1 MCNIVNVWRQII
13 SKDKKRELMLNYICG
28 HRIRLLSIYVFP
40 KPYNKLI
47 LLKKPNIYNDSH
59 FLRPNKQIV
68 KEGKYKFHIFNDK
81 TNYTNNT
88 YLYSHCLHMKTF

>member
-1 MCNIVNVWRQII
+1 MWTPNQVVINLCI
-13 SKDKKRELMLNYICG
+13 SKAIQQIDTA
-28 HRIRLLSIYVFP
+28 
-40 KPYNKLI
+40 
-47 LLKKPNIYNDSH
+47 KKPNIYNDSH

-88 YLYSHCLHMKTF
+88 